1 MASLYFLE
9 KYDVMLAIV
18 VVLLT
23 VFDKTVFVLFRCYVL
38 IVLIAWRVLN
48 WHHVGVF
55 LSIDWPFSQ
64 FLQCILARR
73 NKIFY
78 TLAELNEWR
87 SSIFRFLKIC
97 AIFLGGLKIIRILC
111 LFHILLIRSIVPLT
125 YGRMDRILSSDCV
138 SKTVV
143 LFAYLLIVLIMPF
156 LSCPFFCKAVSKWLS
171 SVCRCSLSEIVKALC
186 ISKLIADFL
195 CWMMVWFDF
204 SKHQQVLTSQWHLE
218 RSQRE
223 RLSVK

>member
-1 MASLYFLE
+1 MASLYFFE

-18 VVLLT
+18 VVLST
-23 VFDKTVFVLFRCYVL
+23 VFDNSLKTVFVLFRCYVL

-55 LSIDWPFSQ
+55 LSIDWSFSQ

-143 LFAYLLIVLIMPF
+143 LFAYLLIVLIISFFVVSEKRVRFSVRLF
-156 LSCPFFCKAVSKWLS
+156 LSDWILSIDVLCQRWWKLYVQVNWLQIFCAGWWCDSTLAS
-171 SVCRCSLSEIVKALC
+171 TNR
-186 ISKLIADFL
+186 F
-195 CWMMVWFDF
+195 
-204 SKHQQVLTSQWHLE
+204 
-218 RSQRE
+218 
-223 RLSVK
+223 